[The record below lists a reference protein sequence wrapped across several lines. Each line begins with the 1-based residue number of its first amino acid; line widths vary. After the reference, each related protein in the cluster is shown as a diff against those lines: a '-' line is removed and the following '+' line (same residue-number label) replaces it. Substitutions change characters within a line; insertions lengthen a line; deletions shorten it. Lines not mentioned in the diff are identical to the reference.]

1 MFDSIFDTTIHSM
14 IHKSTAYSK
23 KIKRQKWKI
32 TLKLTNRLS
41 FRKKHNCHLE
51 IYNQYSHG
59 NFHS

>member
-41 FRKKHNCHLE
+41 FRKKHKCNYPLLQISKH
-51 IYNQYSHG
+51 YTAV
-59 NFHS
+59 